1 MTNVNT
7 TNAKIALGTWSW
19 GSGMFGGNAVFGNTL
34 DTADLKAVVDTAM
47 ANGLNVFDTAY
58 AYAIGE
64 SERILGEL
72 VAPYKREDVIIS
84 TKFTPGMQDDNAAN
98 PVENMLDGSMERLG
112 TDYIDIYWIHNSADV
127 ERWTPYLADLVKSGK
142 VKRVGVSNHSLEQVK
157 RVQEIL
163 APSGVKISAIQ
174 NHFSLLYRSSIE
186 DGLLDYCKE
195 NDIQFFSY
203 MVLEQ
208 GALSGKYDENH
219 LLPADSQRGQTY
231 NPLFPAL
238 RDLLAGLREIAE
250 KYDASV
256 AQIAT
261 AWAIGRGTTPI
272 LGVTKV
278 EQVEDAAKVAAI
290 ELSAEEVAR
299 LEALAVA
306 SGVDTRGGWEGNA

>member
-1 MTNVNT
+1 MTNTNT
-7 TNAKIALGTWSW
+7 RTAKIALGTWSW
-19 GSGMFGGNAVFGNTL
+19 GAGMFGGDAVFGNTL
-34 DTADLKAVVDTAM
+34 GAEDLKAVVDSAL

-58 AYAIGE
+58 AYGIGE
-64 SERILGEL
+64 SEKILGEL
-72 VAPYKREDVIIS
+72 VAPYKREEVILS
-84 TKFTPGMQDDNAAN
+84 TKFTPGLQDDNAAN
-98 PVENMLDGSMERLG
+98 PVENMLDGSLERLG
-112 TDYIDIYWIHNSADV
+112 TDYIDIYWIHNSADI
-127 ERWTPYLADLVKSGK
+127 ERWSPYLADLVKSGK

-186 DGLLDYCKE
+186 DGLLDYCKG

-208 GALSGKYDENH
+208 GALSGKYDENK
-219 LLPADSQRGQTY
+219 LLPEDSQRGQTY

-238 RDLLAGLREIAE
+238 RGLLTGLRELAA
-250 KYDASV
+250 KYDASP

-278 EQVEDAAKVAAI
+278 EQVEDAAKVASI
-290 ELSAEEVAR
+290 ELTTEEVAH
-299 LEALAVA
+299 LEQLAVD

>member
-1 MTNVNT
+1 MNTMT

-19 GSGMFGGNAVFGNTL
+19 GAGMFGGDAVFGNTL
-34 DTADLKAVVDTAM
+34 GAADLKAVVERAM
-47 ANGLNVFDTAY
+47 EQGLNVFDTAY
-58 AYAIGE
+58 AYGIGE
-64 SERILGEL
+64 SEKILGEL
-72 VAPYKREDVIIS
+72 IAPYNREDVILS
-84 TKFTPGMQDDNAAN
+84 TKFTPGMQDDSAAN
-98 PVENMLDGSMERLG
+98 PVETMLDGSMERLG

-186 DGLLDYCKE
+186 DGLLEYCQE

-219 LLPADSQRGQTY
+219 LLPADSQRGKTY

-238 RDLLAGLREIAE
+238 RDLLAGLQELAE
-250 KYDASV
+250 KYDASP

-272 LGVTKV
+272 LGVTKI
-278 EQVEDAAKVAAI
+278 EQIDDAAKVAS
-290 ELSAEEVAR
+290 LNLTDEEVAY
-299 LEALAVA
+299 LEGLAVQ
-306 SGVDTRGGWEGNA
+306 SGVDTRGGWEGQA